1 MKQRIIT
8 AVISLIILL
17 IAISFFETP
26 AFNIIIALI
35 SALAVFEL
43 LHSTKYITNRFVLC
57 LCILFSFIYPLLHFK
72 AFDTHIL
79 LVGMLFLVTL
89 GFSYLIWHE
98 TLMLPTICAAFL
110 VSLIIPV
117 VFSVS
122 IIIRDRFYPDGLF
135 FYLLALSG
143 GWLTDSGAYFV
154 GVFFGKHKMAP
165 KISPHK
171 TIEGAIGG
179 IITTILGYLL
189 IGLLYS
195 LYLHS
200 VGDRVTIAY
209 PVLAVSALICGLAAI
224 LGDLFASIIK
234 RQTGIKDYGN
244 IFPGHGGVM
253 DRFDSVLF
261 VSPIIYAI
269 ISFFPIITRG

>member
-1 MKQRIIT
+1 MKQRIVT
-8 AVISLIILL
+8 AIISLVILF

-26 AFNIIIALI
+26 VFNITIGLI

-43 LHSTKYITNRFVLC
+43 LHSTGYIQNRFVLC
-57 LCILFSFIYPLLHFK
+57 LCIVFSFIYPLLHFK
-72 AFDTHIL
+72 AFSTHIIFVA
-79 LVGMLFLVTL
+79 LVFIVVL
-89 GFSYLIWHE
+89 GFAYLIGHE
-98 TLMLPTICAAFL
+98 KIMLPTICTAFL
-110 VSLIIPV
+110 VSLLIPV

-122 IIIRDRFYPDGLF
+122 VIIRDRYYPDGLF
-135 FYLLALSG
+135 FYLLALGG
-143 GWLTDSGAYFV
+143 GWLTDSGAYFI

-171 TIEGAIGG
+171 TIEGAVGG
-179 IITTILGYLL
+179 LLTTVAGYLL
-189 IGLLYS
+189 IGLVYS
-195 LYLHS
+195 MYLQS
-200 VGDRVTIAY
+200 RGETVTIAY
-209 PVLAVSALICGLAAI
+209 PILAISAVICGIAAI
-224 LGDLFASIIK
+224 LGDLFASVIK

-269 ISFFPIITRG
+269 ISFFPIVIRG